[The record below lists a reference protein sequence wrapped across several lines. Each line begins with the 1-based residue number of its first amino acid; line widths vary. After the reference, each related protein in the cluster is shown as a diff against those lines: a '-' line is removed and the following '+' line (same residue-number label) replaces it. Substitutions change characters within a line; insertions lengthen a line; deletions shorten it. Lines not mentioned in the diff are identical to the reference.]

1 MRVLKRNGTYQDVHF
16 DKITARISHLSG
28 GLSVDPVLVA
38 QKVCGQLV
46 DGIKTCELDEISAQ
60 NCMSM
65 YTIHPDY
72 NILGSRIIIDNHKK
86 NTPNCIAQVTNQLT
100 HILHPEYVELVN
112 KHKNIYNDMIVYE
125 RDFLLDYFGMKTLVR
140 SYLMKNESKEIVERP
155 QHMWMRIAI
164 FLHRD
169 NFELVKETY
178 NFLSK
183 KYFTHASPTLFNA
196 GTKRPQLSSCFVAG
210 TLVDTVN
217 RGPIAVEY
225 VEIGDQVV
233 THLGRAR
240 RVVQLH
246 TNNLNERSIYK
257 VKIYNT
263 EQFKVTGNH
272 RLWSYN
278 SNTRKISWKCVD
290 ELTNF
295 DFIAVPK
302 LEQFETKV
310 SFKNVIDKY
319 IFQDKRIMHY
329 DAWKIY
335 ETLSANE
342 SAFVFDNESEFMWLM
357 GILMASGNV
366 IYEYTHDNNHQHI
379 TGIRLDLVDTSIH
392 IRVIDLL
399 KKYFNLDD
407 GSVKHGGNGL
417 IHIHNIFIGIV
428 LESCLLDIPFTHF
441 SKHLVQQWLE
451 GYVQGSSIITKDYQN
466 ITINVSRHSST
477 FTRQLYSWLKFNQFD
492 VGHVYQMYYSNV
504 TLHVMQIG
512 VLFNDLKNV
521 QGTFAFSDQ
530 IRFVNNQLFA
540 RIQYLS
546 IVDEPHELV
555 YTLGVEDDHSYSIC
569 GIVAE
574 NCFLTTVDDS
584 VEGIFKTLSD
594 CAQISKWAGGIGIN
608 ISDIRGTNSV
618 IRGTNGHTSGI
629 MPLLKTYNATG
640 RYINQCFVGST
651 IVYTNNGPKTIKTV
665 QKGDKVLTIDGT
677 YKSVEDVFTNNVEKN
692 ILKIRNSYTFESIKC
707 TEEHQIYVSK
717 DGGETFGYKS
727 ANELCINDLLAFPI
741 PTEIQDVDTLTP
753 NICRLYGIILT
764 SGYNVKNEYYHMTIS
779 KKCTSTIDFVRQI
792 VPNLCEEDDVRTNSI
807 LFRFKIQ
814 DVTKLK
820 HEWIY
825 PYERTKAI
833 HSIFLNLPI
842 AKLVQVLYGVF
853 ESKINVH
860 TKSSNIYFV
869 SSNRMFIE
877 SIRYA
882 FMRFKTLTFGNKLYT
897 CKAYCIKIPL
907 NENIVELCDLL
918 GLCVDNYTCDWQIKN
933 NHMLTKVKSI
943 NTVHYKGLVYDL
955 QVESNH
961 NYTTHM
967 GLVHNSGK
975 RLGSF
980 AMYIEPW
987 HTDIFDF
994 LNAKKATGAEEE
1006 RARDLFYGLW
1016 IPDLFMERVKSDGM
1030 WSLMCP
1036 DECKGLTSCYGKEF
1050 EKLYTSYENEGKYRK
1065 QVKARHVWDAIIE
1078 SQIESGNPYML
1089 YKDHVNKKSPQENIG
1104 VIKQSNLC
1112 TEIVLYTDNEH
1123 VSVCNLASIALPSFL
1138 VDNTTSE
1145 GTISN
1150 THTSDSSGASWGCTG
1165 EKTPVFDFDTLEH
1178 VTRIITR
1185 NLNKVIDY
1193 NFYPIKEAESTN
1205 KSHRPIGIGVQGLA
1219 DVFAILKYP
1228 FDSIEARE
1236 LNKQIFETIY
1246 YASLSESCNLSKK
1259 DGPYEY
1265 FEGSPM
1271 SKGILQFDM
1280 WNITP
1285 SNRYNWSQLKEDIKE
1300 FGLRNSTLLA
1310 PMPTASTSQILG
1322 YNECLTGDTM
1332 ITDVH
1337 GISRP
1342 LLTIE
1347 PQTNILSYSDTFNNL
1362 IPSKVTEFLDKG
1374 EQDVQKIILASG
1386 QQIES
1391 TVQHKFKVIHNKTK
1405 NIEWMEA
1412 KNITRDYSMVMGIQ
1426 GIDGTVYEKEPFN
1439 LDLFK
1444 YWIKD
1449 DTLTKDKCLAISR
1462 LLGFVQ
1468 GDGNVITRESIT
1480 LNVDTLYDSNLL
1492 LADLELIDPTKSFTI
1507 TDNDLNFTITIDK
1520 PVTDCLCKL
1529 LSNCNTF
1536 KACVPEIFMH
1546 PNCSQAAIRA
1556 FIAGYCGADGIAP
1569 YLSWV
1574 EHKPVFSG
1582 CSIIRAVSSN
1592 TNKIP
1597 LEIRQFMK
1605 NIMHLFNRLDIS
1617 VTLDQREYAHNDSFV
1632 DIFHLNTNEIHK
1644 FCNQVGYRYNIHKI
1658 LRNNSLQLYINYRDS
1673 ILKQW
1678 TTVMKNA
1685 LSYINTLSDI
1695 DSLKKAIDEFPDVFL
1710 HEYSIPTLEQLRQC
1724 INNKCM
1730 IDIDININPEE
1741 LFNSFGILDWFATSD
1756 NVVNKVK
1763 LCVPVYYVPVIDVKQ
1778 VGKKKVYD
1786 INVVD
1791 THSFIANGIISHNC
1805 IEPFTSNLYARRT
1818 LAGEFVCINKYLIR
1832 DLIKEGLWTKD
1843 IMEKLLYY
1851 KGSVQY
1857 IKEIPQW
1864 IKDVYRTVWEIKQ
1877 RSLIEMAAD
1886 RGAYICQS
1894 QSLNLFFEDP
1904 NYKKITSA
1912 HFLSW
1917 QLGLKTGSYY
1927 IRTQSA
1933 IDAQNF
1939 TIDPTK
1945 EKEYQSAKDSITSGA
1960 NEVVCPLRKKGSSQY
1975 EPCEACSG

>member
-86 NTPNCIAQVTNQLT
+86 NTPGCIAQVTNQLT

-112 KHKNIYNDMIVYE
+112 KHKDIYNDMMDFD

-140 SYLMKNESKEIVERP
+140 SYLMKNNDKEIVERP

-169 NFELVKETY
+169 NFTLVEETY
-178 NFLSK
+178 NYLSR

-196 GTKRPQLSSCFVAG
+196 GTKRPQLSSCFVKG

-217 RGPIAVEY
+217 RGPIAIEY
-225 VEIGDQVV
+225 IVMDDQVV

-246 TNNLNERSIYK
+246 RNILNERSIYN
-257 VKIYNT
+257 VRIYNT
-263 EQFKVTGNH
+263 EPFKVTGNH

-278 SNTRKISWKCVD
+278 SSTRKTSWKCVD
-290 ELTNF
+290 ELTSL

-302 LEQFETKV
+302 LEQTETRV
-310 SFKNVIDKY
+310 SFKETIDKY
-319 IFQDKRIMHY
+319 IFTDKRVVHH

-335 ETLSANE
+335 EFLSPG
-342 SAFVFDNESEFMWLM
+342 SFTFDNDSDFMWLM
-357 GILMASGNV
+357 GILMASANV
-366 IYEYTHDNNHQHI
+366 IYEYTKDKHHQYI
-379 TGIRLDLVDTSIH
+379 TGIRVDLIDTSIH
-392 IRVIDLL
+392 EKVIDLVT
-399 KKYFNLDD
+399 KYFYVNDASIKRSD
-407 GSVKHGGNGL
+407 NGN

-428 LESCLLDIPFTHF
+428 LESCLLDIPFVHF

-466 ITINVSRHSST
+466 ITINVSQHSST
-477 FTRQLYSWLKFNQFD
+477 FTRQMYTWLKFNQFD
-492 VGHVYQMYYSNV
+492 IGHVYQMYYSDV
-504 TLHVMQIG
+504 TLNVMQIG
-512 VLFNDLKNV
+512 VLYNNLQNV
-521 QGTFAFSDQ
+521 RGTFAFSDQ
-530 IRFVNNQLFA
+530 IRFVENQLFA
-540 RIQYLS
+540 RVQYLS
-546 IVDEPHELV
+546 IVNENHELV

-569 GIVAE
+569 GVVAE

-584 VEGIFKTLSD
+584 VDGIFKTLSD

-608 ISDIRGTNSV
+608 ISDIRGTNSI

-651 IVYTNNGPKTIKTV
+651 IVYTDNGPKTIKTV
-665 QKGDKVLTIDGT
+665 QIGDKVLTVDGT
-677 YKSVEDVFTNNVEKN
+677 YKSVENVFTNNVEKN
-692 ILKIRNSYTFESIKC
+692 ILKIRNSFTFESIKC

-727 ANELCINDLLAFPI
+727 ANELCVNDLLAFPI
-741 PTEIQDVDTLTP
+741 PNEVHDVETLTP

-764 SGYNVKNEYYHMTIS
+764 SGYNVRDEHYHMTIS
-779 KKCTSTIDFVRQI
+779 KKCIKTLEFIRQI
-792 VPNLCEEDDVRTNSI
+792 IPNLYEEEDGRTNSI

-814 DVTKLK
+814 DVTKLR

-833 HSIFLNLPI
+833 HSIFLNLPLV
-842 AKLVQVLYGVF
+842 KLVQVLYGIF
-853 ESKINVH
+853 ESKINIH
-860 TKSSNIYFV
+860 NKSSNIYFV

-907 NENIVELCDLL
+907 NPHIAELCSLL
-918 GLCVDNYTCDWQIKN
+918 GISMENTTIEWQIKN
-933 NHMLTKVKSI
+933 HHMLTKVKSI
-943 NTVHYKGLVYDL
+943 HTVYYKGPVYDL
-955 QVESNH
+955 QVQNNH

-994 LNAKKATGAEEE
+994 LNAKKAVGAEEE

-1036 DECKGLTSCYGKEF
+1036 DECQGLTSCYGDEF
-1050 EKLYTSYENEGKYRK
+1050 EKLYTTYESQGKYRK

-1123 VSVCNLASIALPSFL
+1123 VSVCNLASIALPSFITD
-1138 VDNTTSE
+1138 DNT
-1145 GTISN
+1145 
-1150 THTSDSSGASWGCTG
+1150 
-1165 EKTPVFDFDTLEH
+1165 FDFDTLEY

-1193 NFYPIKEAESTN
+1193 NFYPVKEAESTN
-1205 KSHRPIGIGVQGLA
+1205 KKHRPIGIGVQGLA

-1228 FDSIEARE
+1228 FDSTEARK

-1246 YASLSESCNLSKK
+1246 YASLSESCKLAQKE
-1259 DGPYEY
+1259 GPYDY
-1265 FEGSPM
+1265 FNGSPM

-1280 WNITP
+1280 WGVTP
-1285 SNRYNWSQLKEDIKE
+1285 STRYDWNQLKNDVQK

-1322 YNECLTGDTM
+1322 YNECLPGDTM

-1337 GISRP
+1337 GIARP
-1342 LLTIE
+1342 LLHIE
-1347 PQTNILSYSDTFNNL
+1347 PQTNVLSYNDSFNNL
-1362 IPSKVTEFLDKG
+1362 VTSKVTDFLDKG
-1374 EQDVQKIILASG
+1374 EQEVQQLVLASG
-1386 QQIES
+1386 QKIES
-1391 TVQHKFKVIHNKTK
+1391 TAEHKFKVIHNKTRQ
-1405 NIEWMEA
+1405 IEWMEA
-1412 KNITRDYSMVMGIQ
+1412 KEITRDYSMVMGIQ
-1426 GIDGTVYEKEPFN
+1426 GIDGTVYEKELFN

-1444 YWIKD
+1444 YWLKD
-1449 DTLTKDKCLAISR
+1449 DTLTREKCLAISR

-1468 GDGNVITRESIT
+1468 GDGNVITTDSIT
-1480 LNVDTLYDSNLL
+1480 VYVDTLYDSNLL
-1492 LADLELIDPTKSFTI
+1492 MGDLELLDPTRSFTI
-1507 TDNDLNFTITIDK
+1507 TDNDCNFTIIIDK
-1520 PVTDCLCKL
+1520 PVTECLCKL
-1529 LSNCNTF
+1529 LANCTSF
-1536 KACVPEIFMH
+1536 KTCVPEIFMD
-1546 PNCSQAAIRA
+1546 PSCSQAAIRA
-1556 FIAGYCGADGIAP
+1556 FIAGYCSADGIAP
-1569 YLSWV
+1569 YLSWI
-1574 EHKPVFSG
+1574 ENKPVFSG

-1592 TNKIP
+1592 TNKVP
-1597 LEIRQFMK
+1597 LEFHKFMK
-1605 NIMHLFNRLDIS
+1605 DLMHLFHRLDIS

-1644 FCNQVGYRYNIHKI
+1644 FCNQIGYRYNIHKM
-1658 LRNNSLQLYINYRDS
+1658 LRNNSLQLYINYKNA
-1673 ILKQW
+1673 ILQQW
-1678 TTVMKNA
+1678 NTVMKIA
-1685 LSYINTLSDI
+1685 LKYINSLSDI
-1695 DSLKKAIDEFPDVFL
+1695 ESLKKAIDEFPDVFL
-1710 HEYSIPTLEQLRQC
+1710 DEHSIPTLEQLRQC

-1741 LFNSFGILDWFATSD
+1741 LFKKFDILDWFATSD

-1778 VGKKKVYD
+1778 VGKKRVYD

-1791 THSFIANGIISHNC
+1791 THSFIANGVVSHNC

-1857 IKEIPQW
+1857 IKEIPRW
-1864 IKDVYRTVWEIKQ
+1864 IKDVYKTVWEIKQ

-1912 HFLSW
+1912 HFLGW

-1945 EKEYQSAKDSITSGA
+1945 EKEYQSQKDAIVEA
-1960 NEVVCPLRKKGSSQY
+1960 PVCPLRKKGSLQY

>member
-86 NTPNCIAQVTNQLT
+86 NTQSCIALVTNQLT

-112 KHKNIYNDMIVYE
+112 KHNNVYNEMMYYE

-140 SYLMKNESKEIVERP
+140 SYLMKNEANEIVERP
-155 QHMWMRIAI
+155 QHMWMRVAI

-178 NFLSK
+178 DFLSTK
-183 KYFTHASPTLFNA
+183 HFTHASPTLFNA
-196 GTKRPQLSSCFVAG
+196 GTKRPQLSSCFVKG
-210 TLVDTVN
+210 TLVDTIN
-217 RGPIAVEY
+217 KGPIAIEY

-240 RVVQLH
+240 RVVQTH
-246 TNNLNERSIYK
+246 TNNLGDRDVYK
-257 VKIYNT
+257 VCIYNT
-263 EQFKVTGNH
+263 EPFKVTGNH

-278 SNTRKISWKCVD
+278 SQTRKTSWKCVD
-290 ELTNF
+290 ELTSL

-302 LEQFETKV
+302 LEQFETRV
-310 SFKNVIDKY
+310 SFRQAIDKY
-319 IFQDKRIMHY
+319 IFEDKRIMHY

-335 ETLSANE
+335 ENFTDE
-342 SAFVFDNESEFMWLM
+342 SFIFESEPEFMWLM
-357 GILMASGNV
+357 GILMASANV
-366 IYEYTHDNNHQHI
+366 LYEYTDENHQHI
-379 TGIRLDLVDTSIH
+379 TGIRVDLVDTSIH
-392 IRVIDLL
+392 ARFMDLVKKFFNIDEF
-399 KKYFNLDD
+399 K
-407 GSVKHGGNGL
+407 SGGNS
-417 IHIHNIFIGIV
+417 IVHIHNVFIGIV
-428 LESCLLDIPFTHF
+428 LETCLLDIPFTRF
-441 SKHLVQQWLE
+441 SKKLVQNWLE

-466 ITINVSRHSST
+466 ITINVSRHLST

-492 VGHVYQMYYSNV
+492 VGHVYQMYYSNI
-504 TLHVMQIG
+504 TLNVMQIG
-512 VLFNDLKNV
+512 VLFNDLKSI
-521 QGTFAFSDQ
+521 QGTFEFSDQ

-540 RIQYLS
+540 RVQYLS

-555 YTLGVEDDHSYSIC
+555 YTLGIEDDHSYSIC

-618 IRGTNGHTSGI
+618 IRGTNGHTNGI

-651 IVYTNNGPKTIKTV
+651 IIYTNNGPKTIKTI
-665 QKGDKVLTIDGT
+665 QKGNQVLTIDGT
-677 YKSVEDVFTNNVEKN
+677 YKTVENVFTNNIEKN
-692 ILKIRNSYTFESIKC
+692 ILKIRNSFTFESIKC

-727 ANELCINDLLAFPI
+727 ASELCINDLLAFPI
-741 PTEIQDVDTLTP
+741 PTEVQDVDTLTP

-779 KKCTSTIDFVRQI
+779 KKCTDTLDFIRQI
-792 VPNLCEEDDVRTNSI
+792 VPNLIEEEDVRTNSI
-807 LFRFKIQ
+807 LFRFQIE

-820 HEWIY
+820 HEWVY
-825 PYERTKAI
+825 TYERTKAI
-833 HSIFLNLPI
+833 HSIFLNLPLS
-842 AKLVQVLYGVF
+842 KLVQVLYGIF

-860 TKSSNIYFV
+860 NKSSNIYFV

-907 NENIVELCDLL
+907 NENITDLCNLL
-918 GLCVDNYTCDWQIKN
+918 GLSVDNYTADWQVKN

-943 NTVHYKGLVYDL
+943 NTVFYKGLVYDL
-955 QVESNH
+955 QVQDNH

-1036 DECKGLTSCYGKEF
+1036 DECKGLTSCFGDEF
-1050 EKLYTSYENEGKYRK
+1050 NKLYTDYEAQGRYRK

-1138 VDNTTSE
+1138 ENVNTF
-1145 GTISN
+1145 N
-1150 THTSDSSGASWGCTG
+1150 
-1165 EKTPVFDFDTLEH
+1165 FDTLEH

-1193 NFYPIKEAESTN
+1193 NFYPIKAAESTN

-1228 FDSIEARE
+1228 FDSTEARE

-1246 YASLSESCNLSKK
+1246 YASLSESCKLAKK
-1259 DGPYEY
+1259 EGPYEY
-1265 FEGSPM
+1265 FDGSPM

-1280 WNITP
+1280 WNVTP
-1285 SNRYNWSQLKEDIKE
+1285 SDRYDWNKLKEDIKKH
-1300 FGLRNSTLLA
+1300 GLRNSTLLA

-1337 GISRP
+1337 GIARP

-1347 PQTNILSYSDTFNNL
+1347 PQATILSYNDTFNNL
-1362 IPSKVTEFLDKG
+1362 VTSKVTEFLDKG
-1374 EQDVQKIILASG
+1374 EKYVQKIVLASG
-1386 QQIES
+1386 QKIES
-1391 TVQHKFKVIHNKTK
+1391 TLDHKFKVIHNKTRE
-1405 NIEWMEA
+1405 IEWMEA
-1412 KNITRDYSMVMGIQ
+1412 KDVTRDYSMVMGLT

-1444 YWIKD
+1444 YWAKD
-1449 DTLTKDKCLAISR
+1449 NTLTKEKCLAISR
-1462 LLGFVQ
+1462 LLGFIQ
-1468 GDGNVITRESIT
+1468 GDGNVITPEAIT

-1492 LADLELIDPTKSFTI
+1492 LADLELIDSTKSFTI

-1520 PVTDCLCKL
+1520 PVTECLCKL
-1529 LSNCNTF
+1529 LSNCSSF
-1536 KACVPEIFMH
+1536 KVCVPEIFMH
-1546 PNCSQAAIRA
+1546 PNCSLAAIRA

-1574 EHKPVFSG
+1574 ENKPVFSG

-1597 LEIRQFMK
+1597 QEIRQFMK
-1605 NIMHLFNRLDIS
+1605 NIMHLFHRLDIS

-1644 FCNQVGYRYNIHKI
+1644 FCNQVGYRYNIHKM
-1658 LRNNSLQLYINYRDS
+1658 LRNNSLQLYINYKNA
-1673 ILKQW
+1673 ILEQW
-1678 TTVMKNA
+1678 NIVLKNA
-1685 LSYINTLSDI
+1685 LGYTTNLSDVE
-1695 DSLKKAIDEFPDVFL
+1695 SLQKAIDEFPNVFL

-1724 INNKCM
+1724 VNNKCM

-1741 LFNSFGILDWFATSD
+1741 LFQKFNILDWFATSD
-1756 NVVNKVK
+1756 NVINKVK

-1786 INVVD
+1786 INVAD
-1791 THSFIANGIISHNC
+1791 THSFIANGIVSHNC

-1945 EKEYQSAKDSITSGA
+1945 EKEYQSQKDAIVDSQTVA
-1960 NEVVCPLRKKGSSQY
+1960 PPAVQALAACPLRKKSSSQY

>member
-72 NILGSRIIIDNHKK
+72 NVLGSRIIIDNHKK
-86 NTPNCIAQVTNQLT
+86 NTPGCIAQVTNQLT
-100 HILHPEYVELVN
+100 HILHPEYVKLVN
-112 KHKNIYNDMIVYE
+112 KHKNVYNEMIFYD

-140 SYLMKNESKEIVERP
+140 SYLMKNEAKEIVERP

-169 NFELVKETY
+169 NFEMVKETY
-178 NFLSK
+178 DFLSR

-196 GTKRPQLSSCFVAG
+196 GTKRPQLSSCFVKG
-210 TLVDTVN
+210 TLVDTIN
-217 RGPIAVEY
+217 RGPIPIEY
-225 VEIGDQVV
+225 VEVDDQVV
-233 THLGRAR
+233 THLGRAK

-246 TNNLNERSIYK
+246 RNNLGDRSIYK
-257 VKIYNT
+257 VCVYNT
-263 EQFKVTGNH
+263 EPFKVTGNH

-278 SNTRKISWKCVD
+278 SQTRKTSWKCVD
-290 ELTNF
+290 ELTSL
-295 DFIAVPK
+295 DFIAIPK
-302 LEQFETKV
+302 FEQSETKV
-310 SFKNVIDKY
+310 SFKEIVDKY
-319 IFQDKRIMHY
+319 IFKDKRIMHY
-329 DAWKIY
+329 DAWKVY
-335 ETLSANE
+335 ENLPE
-342 SAFVFDNESEFMWLM
+342 GAFMFDNDSEFMWLM
-357 GILMASGNV
+357 GILMSSANV
-366 IYEYTHDNNHQHI
+366 LYEYAQDKEHQHI

-392 IRVIDLL
+392 EQVIELVN
-399 KKYFNLDD
+399 KYFHVNDA
-407 GSVKHGGNGL
+407 SIKRGNNG
-417 IHIHNIFIGIV
+417 IVHIHNVFIGIV
-428 LESCLLDIPFTHF
+428 LESCLLDIPFTRF

-477 FTRQLYSWLKFNQFD
+477 FTRQMYSWLKFNQFD
-492 VGHVYQMYYSNV
+492 VGNVCQMYYSNV
-504 TLHVMQIG
+504 TLNVMQIG
-512 VLFNDLKNV
+512 VLFNELKGV
-521 QGTFAFSDQ
+521 SGTFAFSDQ
-530 IRFVNNQLFA
+530 IRFINNQLFA
-540 RIQYLS
+540 RVQYLTL
-546 IVDEPHELV
+546 VNEPHELV
-555 YTLGVEDDHSYSIC
+555 YTLGIEDDHSYSIC

-651 IVYTNNGPKTIKTV
+651 IIYTSNGPKTIKTV
-665 QKGDKVLTIDGT
+665 QKGDKVLTVDGT
-677 YKSVEDVFTNNVEKN
+677 YKIVEDVFTNNIEKN

-717 DGGETFGYKS
+717 DGGETFEYKS
-727 ANELCINDLLAFPI
+727 ANELCINDLLAFPV
-741 PTEIQDVDTLTP
+741 PTETQDIETLTL

-779 KKCTSTIDFVRQI
+779 KKCTNTLEFIRQI
-792 VPNLCEEDDVRTNSI
+792 IPNLYEEDDVRTNSV
-807 LFRFKIQ
+807 LFRFQIQ

-820 HEWIY
+820 HEWVY

-833 HSIFLNLPI
+833 HNVFLNLPLV
-842 AKLVQVLYGVF
+842 KLVQVLYGIF
-853 ESKINVH
+853 ETKINVH
-860 TKSSNIYFV
+860 NKSSNIYFV
-869 SSNRMFIE
+869 SSNRMFVE

-907 NENIVELCDLL
+907 NENIVDLCNLL
-918 GLCVDNYTCDWQIKN
+918 GMSVDNCTTDWQVKN
-933 NHMLTKVKSI
+933 NHMLAKVKSI
-943 NTVHYKGLVYDL
+943 NTVFYKGLVYDL
-955 QVESNH
+955 QVQDNH

-994 LNAKKATGAEEE
+994 LNAKKAVGAEEE

-1016 IPDLFMERVKSDGM
+1016 IPDLFMKRVKSDGM

-1036 DECKGLTSCYGKEF
+1036 DECKGLTNCYGNEF
-1050 EKLYTSYENEGKYRK
+1050 EKLYTEYESKGKYRK

-1112 TEIVLYTDNEH
+1112 TEIVLYTDKDH
-1123 VSVCNLASIALPSFL
+1123 VSVCNLASIALPSFI
-1138 VDNTTSE
+1138 TE
-1145 GTISN
+1145 
-1150 THTSDSSGASWGCTG
+1150 THA
-1165 EKTPVFDFDTLEH
+1165 FDFDTLEH

-1193 NFYPIKEAESTN
+1193 NFYPIREAESTN

-1228 FDSIEARE
+1228 FDSAEARE
-1236 LNKQIFETIY
+1236 LNKQIFECIY
-1246 YASLSESCNLSKK
+1246 YASLSESCKLSEKE
-1259 DGPYEY
+1259 GPYEY
-1265 FEGSPM
+1265 FDGSPM

-1280 WNITP
+1280 WGVTP
-1285 SNRYNWSQLKEDIKE
+1285 SDKYNWTQLKLDIQQ

-1337 GISRP
+1337 GIARP
-1342 LLTIE
+1342 LIHIE
-1347 PQTNILSYSDTFNNL
+1347 PQTNVLSYNDSSNNL
-1362 IPSKVTEFLDKG
+1362 VTSKVTEFLDKG
-1374 EQDVQKIILASG
+1374 ERDVQKIILASG
-1386 QQIES
+1386 QSIES
-1391 TVQHKFKVIHNKTK
+1391 TLEHKFKVIHNKTK
-1405 NIEWMEA
+1405 TTMWKEA
-1412 KNITRDYSMVMGIQ
+1412 KDITRDYSMVMGIQ

-1444 YWIKD
+1444 YWLKD
-1449 DTLTKDKCLAISR
+1449 NTLTVEKCLAISR

-1468 GDGNVITRESIT
+1468 GDGNVITTETIT

-1492 LADLELIDPTKSFTI
+1492 LADLELIDLTKSFTI

-1520 PVTDCLCKL
+1520 PVTECLCKL
-1529 LSNCNTF
+1529 LNNCNSFQT
-1536 KACVPEIFMH
+1536 CVPEIFMN

-1574 EHKPVFSG
+1574 ENKPVFSG
-1582 CSIIRAVSSN
+1582 CSIIRAVNSN
-1592 TNKIP
+1592 TNRVP
-1597 LEIRQFMK
+1597 LEIRKFMK
-1605 NIMHLFNRLDIS
+1605 DIMHLFNRLDIS
-1617 VTLDQREYAHNDSFV
+1617 VTLEQREYAHNDSFV
-1632 DIFHLNTNEIHK
+1632 DIFHINTNEIHK
-1644 FCNQVGYRYNIHKI
+1644 FCNQVGYRYNIHKM
-1658 LRNNSLQLYINYRDS
+1658 LRNNSLQLYINYKS
-1673 ILKQW
+1673 AILQQW
-1678 TTVMKNA
+1678 NVVMKNA
-1685 LSYINTLSDI
+1685 LSYIHSFSDI
-1695 DSLKKAIDEFPDVFL
+1695 ECLQEAIDEFPDVFL
-1710 HEYSIPTLEQLRQC
+1710 HEYSIPTLDQLRQC
-1724 INNKCM
+1724 VANKCM

-1741 LFNSFGILDWFATSD
+1741 LFQKFNILDWFATND
-1756 NVVNKVK
+1756 NVINKVK

-1778 VGKKKVYD
+1778 VGKKRVYD
-1786 INVVD
+1786 INIAT
-1791 THSFIANGIISHNC
+1791 THSFIANGIVSHNC

-1857 IKEIPQW
+1857 IQEIPQW

-1945 EKEYQSAKDSITSGA
+1945 EKEYQSQKDAIVDAAASQVA
-1960 NEVVCPLRKKGSSQY
+1960 QVCPLRKKGSSQY

>member
-72 NILGSRIIIDNHKK
+72 NVLGSRIIIDNHKK
-86 NTPNCIAQVTNQLT
+86 NTPDCIAQVTNQLV
-100 HILHPEYVELVN
+100 HVLHPEYVMIVN
-112 KHKNIYNDMIVYE
+112 KHKDVFNDMINYE

-140 SYLMKNESKEIVERP
+140 SYLMKNVSKEIVERP

-164 FLHRD
+164 FLHRE
-169 NFELVKETY
+169 NFKLVKETY
-178 NFLSK
+178 DFLSK
-183 KYFTHASPTLFNA
+183 KFFTHASPTLFNA
-196 GTKRPQLSSCFVAG
+196 GTKRPQLSSCFVQG
-210 TLVDTVN
+210 TMVNTLN
-217 RGPIAVEY
+217 RGQIPIEHI
-225 VEIGDQVV
+225 EIGDQVV
-233 THLGRAR
+233 THLGRSR
-240 RVVQLH
+240 RVVQTH
-246 TNNLNERSIYK
+246 VNNLNNRHVYN
-257 VKIYNT
+257 VNLYNT
-263 EQFKVTGNH
+263 TPFKVTGDH
-272 RLWSYN
+272 RLWCYN
-278 SNTRKISWKCVD
+278 SETQKIGWKCVD
-290 ELTNF
+290 ELTNR

-302 LEQFETKV
+302 YEQHDTSV
-310 SFKNVIDKY
+310 SFKNAIDKY
-319 IFQDKRIMHY
+319 IFQDKRIMN
-329 DAWKIY
+329 Y
-335 ETLSANE
+335 EYWQVYESLSE
-342 SAFVFDNESEFMWLM
+342 TAFVYDDESEFMWLM
-357 GILMASGNV
+357 GIFTASASV
-366 IYEYTHDNNHQHI
+366 VYDYTMNNNTGENQHI
-379 TGIRLDLVDTSIH
+379 TGIKVDLINPDKYEKIIQLVQRYFHLDSIH
-392 IRVIDLL
+392 IRQERGLL
-399 KKYFNLDD
+399 FVN
-407 GSVKHGGNGL
+407 SV
-417 IHIHNIFIGIV
+417 FIGII
-428 LESCLLDIPFTHF
+428 LESCLLDIPFTSL
-441 SKHLVQQWLE
+441 SKHLVQSWLQ
-451 GYVQGSSIITKDYQN
+451 GYVDGSLIITTDSQN
-466 ITINVSRHSST
+466 ITIDVSKHSQKFLEQMYT
-477 FTRQLYSWLKFNQFD
+477 WLKFNQYD
-492 VGHVYQMYYSNV
+492 IGNVYPMYYSNT
-504 TLHVMQIG
+504 TLSVMQLG
-512 VLFNDLKNV
+512 VIYNNLTV
-521 QGTFAFSDQ
+521 SGAFTLTDQ
-530 IRFVNNQLFA
+530 IRVINSQLFV
-540 RIQYLS
+540 RMQYKS
-546 IVDEPHELV
+546 VVTNESHPLV
-555 YTLGVEDDHSYSIC
+555 YTFGVEDDHSYSIC

-618 IRGTNGHTSGI
+618 IRGTNGYTSGI

-651 IVYTNNGPKTIKTV
+651 IVYTNQGPKTIKTI

-677 YKSVEDVFTNNVEKN
+677 FKNVQDVFTNTIEKN
-692 ILKIRNSYTFESIKC
+692 ILKIRNSFTFESIKC

-717 DGGETFGYKS
+717 DGGTTFEYKS
-727 ANELCINDLLAFPI
+727 ASELCVNDLLAFPI
-741 PTEIQDVDTLTP
+741 PTETQDVDELTA
-753 NICRLYGIILT
+753 NVCRLYGIILT

-779 KKCTSTIDFVRQI
+779 KKYTNTLDFIRQI
-792 VPNLCEEDDVRTNSI
+792 IPNLYEEDDTRTNSVQ
-807 LFRFKIQ
+807 FRFKIQ
-814 DVTKLK
+814 DVAKLK

-825 PYERTKAI
+825 PYEKTKAI
-833 HSIFLNLPI
+833 HNMFLNLPLY
-842 AKLVQVLYGVF
+842 KLEQVLYGIF
-853 ESKINVH
+853 ETKINVH
-860 TKSSNIYFV
+860 TKSTNIYFV

-907 NENIVELCDLL
+907 NEHISGLCQLL
-918 GLCVDNYTCDWQIKN
+918 GMGGIDNCATEWQIKD
-933 NHMLTKVKSI
+933 NHMLTRVKSI
-943 NTVHYKGLVYDL
+943 HTIFYKGIVYDL
-955 QVESNH
+955 QVEDNH

-987 HTDIFDF
+987 HVDIFDF
-994 LNAKKATGAEEE
+994 LNAKKAVGAEEE

-1016 IPDLFMERVKSDGM
+1016 IPDLFMKRVKADGM

-1036 DECKGLTSCYGKEF
+1036 DECKGLTSCYGDEF
-1050 EKLYTSYENEGKYRK
+1050 EKLYTNYESEGKYRK
-1065 QVKARHVWDAIIE
+1065 QVRARHVWDAIIE

-1089 YKDHVNKKSPQENIG
+1089 YKDHVNKKNPQENIG

-1123 VSVCNLASIALPSFL
+1123 ISVCNLASIALPSFIK
-1138 VDNTTSE
+1138 D
-1145 GTISN
+1145 
-1150 THTSDSSGASWGCTG
+1150 DM
-1165 EKTPVFDFDTLEH
+1165 FDFDTLEH

-1193 NFYPIKEAESTN
+1193 NYYPIKEAENTN

-1219 DVFAILKYP
+1219 DTFAILKYP
-1228 FDSIEARE
+1228 FDNTEARQ
-1236 LNKQIFETIY
+1236 LNKDIFECIY
-1246 YASLSESCNLSKK
+1246 YASLSESCKLAQKE
-1259 DGPYEY
+1259 GPYDY

-1280 WNITP
+1280 WGVTP
-1285 SNRYNWSQLKEDIKE
+1285 STKYDWNQLKTDIKQY
-1300 FGLRNSTLLA
+1300 GLRNSTLLA

-1322 YNECLTGDTM
+1322 YNECLPGNTM

-1337 GISRP
+1337 GIARP
-1342 LLTIE
+1342 LLNIE
-1347 PQTNILSYSDTFNNL
+1347 PQSNVLSYNDTFNNL
-1362 IPSKVTEFLDKG
+1362 VTSKVTEFLDKG
-1374 EQDVQKIILASG
+1374 EQDVQRIILASG
-1386 QQIES
+1386 QHVES
-1391 TVQHKFKVIHNKTK
+1391 TVQHKFKVMHNKTK

-1412 KNITRDYSMVMGIQ
+1412 KDITRDYSMVMGIQ
-1426 GIDGTVYEKEPFN
+1426 GIDGTVYEKQPFN
-1439 LDLFK
+1439 LNLFK
-1444 YWIKD
+1444 YWLKD
-1449 DTLTKDKCLAISR
+1449 DTLTVEQCLAISR

-1468 GDGNVITRESIT
+1468 GDGNCITTECIT

-1492 LADLELIDPTKSFTI
+1492 LVDLELLDPSRSFTI
-1507 TDNDLNFTITIDK
+1507 VDNDLNFTITIDK

-1529 LSNCNTF
+1529 LASCTSPF
-1536 KACVPEIFMH
+1536 KTCVPEIFMH
-1546 PNCSQAAIRA
+1546 PECSLAAIRA

-1569 YLSWV
+1569 YLSWI
-1574 EHKPVFSG
+1574 ENKPVFSG
-1582 CSIIRAVSSN
+1582 CSIIRAVNSN
-1592 TNKIP
+1592 TQHVP
-1597 LEIRQFMK
+1597 LELCKFMK
-1605 NIMHLFNRLDIS
+1605 NIMHLFERLDIS
-1617 VTLDQREYAHNDSFV
+1617 VTLDRREYAHNDSFV
-1632 DIFHLNTNEIHK
+1632 DIFHLNTNEIQK
-1644 FCNQVGYRYNIHKI
+1644 FCNQVGYRYNVHKM
-1658 LRNNSLQLYINYRDS
+1658 LRNNSLQLYINYKS
-1673 ILKQW
+1673 AILQQW
-1678 TTVMKNA
+1678 TLVMKNA
-1685 LSYINTLSDI
+1685 LDLYYNKSLSDI
-1695 DSLKKAIDEFPDVFL
+1695 DSLKKAIDEFFDVFL
-1710 HEYSIPTLEQLRQC
+1710 NEYSIPTLVQFREC
-1724 INNKCM
+1724 INKRCM
-1730 IDIDININPEE
+1730 IDVDININPEE
-1741 LFNSFGILDWFATSD
+1741 LFKKFNVMDWFATND
-1756 NVVNKVK
+1756 NVVNKAK
-1763 LCVPVYYVPVIDVKQ
+1763 LCVPVYYVPVIDIKQ
-1778 VGKKKVYD
+1778 VGKKRVYD
-1786 INVVD
+1786 INVAD
-1791 THSFIANGIISHNC
+1791 THSFIANGIVSHNC

-1818 LAGEFVCINKYLIR
+1818 LAGEFVCINKHLIR
-1832 DLIKEGLWTKD
+1832 ELIKEGLWTKD

-1945 EKEYQSAKDSITSGA
+1945 EKEYQTAKDNQQNALIDSSTT
-1960 NEVVCPLRKKGSSQY
+1960 VVCPLRKKGASQY
-1975 EPCEACSG
+1975 EPCESCSG